1 MNEMEDPKFR
11 AFIDDDGENLI
22 LEWDD
27 DHPDAALFQEW
38 TEDDWII
45 AIKGGSQ
52 FINIKKQSDENG

>member
-27 DHPDAALFQEW
+27 DHPDAVLFQEW